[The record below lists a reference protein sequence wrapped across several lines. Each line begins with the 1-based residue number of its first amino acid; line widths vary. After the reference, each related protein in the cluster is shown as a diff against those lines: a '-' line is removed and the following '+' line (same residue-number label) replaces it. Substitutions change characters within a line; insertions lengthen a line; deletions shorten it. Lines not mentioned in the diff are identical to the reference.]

1 MKIIFKWIPLL
12 TLGLV
17 LSISNSTQAQEKYV
31 LGPSP
36 EMKISGGSTLHDWD
50 MISNQAQGEGQF
62 VMKDNKLQGIKSLEV
77 SMDPETLKSGKSGM
91 DNNAYKALNTKKH
104 KNVSFKLNEITGSGS
119 AYQAKGDFTIA
130 GVTKTMAFPVKVTQS
145 GEQLN
150 FEGSFDTK
158 LTHFSVE
165 PPTALLGTVKT
176 EDNITIAFK
185 GVFQPTK

>member
-1 MKIIFKWIPLL
+1 MLKWILLL

-17 LSISNSTQAQEKYV
+17 FSISNSSYGQEKFV

-50 MISNQAQGEGQF
+50 MVSNQAQGEGQF
-62 VMKDNKLQGIKSLEV
+62 IMKDNKFQGIKSLQV
-77 SMDPETLKSGKSGM
+77 SMDAETLKSGKSGM
-91 DNNAYKALNTKKH
+91 DNNAYKALNTNKY
-104 KNVSFKLNEITGSGS
+104 KNVSFKLNEITGSGTS
-119 AYQAKGDFTIA
+119 YQAKGDFTIA
-130 GVTKTMAFPVKVTQS
+130 GVTKPMAFPVKVTQN
-145 GEQLN
+145 GDKLN

-185 GVFQPTK
+185 GIFQPTK